1 VDPDK
6 FLRDYAERMISKR
19 NGGIERALENLVN
32 SGISINC
39 IRLNENLHSG
49 EWSLEVISPEEF
61 YDIAWL
67 NWQSDNHGWEH

>member
-1 VDPDK
+1 MDPDK
-6 FLRDYAERMISKR
+6 FLRDYTERMMSERNSK
-19 NGGIERALENLVN
+19 IERALEDLVN
-32 SGISINC
+32 AGISISR